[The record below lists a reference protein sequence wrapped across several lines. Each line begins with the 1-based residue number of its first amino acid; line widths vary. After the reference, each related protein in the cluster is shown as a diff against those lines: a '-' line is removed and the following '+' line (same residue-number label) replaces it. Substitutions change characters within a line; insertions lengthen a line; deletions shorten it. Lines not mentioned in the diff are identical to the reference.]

1 MNKLCLIAACLF
13 PVSSFLYAQ
22 DPNFSQFHSSPLS
35 LNPALTGK
43 FDGTFR
49 ASGNY
54 RDQWPAIS
62 KAFVTSTVAV
72 DMGIL
77 TSKLAETDKWGI
89 GIMAMTDKTANG
101 ILNSNFFSF
110 STAYHKALDEDGM
123 NQIGLG
129 FQGSYATK
137 RLDGTKLNLEDELDQ
152 YGTWTNVS
160 SDITINDQV
169 VKVGYF
175 DFNAGVLFNGSNDRF
190 NNYYFGASVYHIN
203 KPEESFNGGFY
214 TLNQRLTLHGGV
226 AFQVAHN
233 ASVQLSGLH
242 SRQAGATN
250 TVAGGNVAFK
260 LNDYDDVPTNVYL
273 GSCYRLG
280 DAIIPYI
287 GMEFGEFLLGATYD
301 VNISRLKTASE
312 SRGGI
317 EISLIYVKRPPEDGR
332 KRITCPKF

>member
-1 MNKLCLIAACLF
+1 MNKLYVISACLL
-13 PVSSFLYAQ
+13 LYASLLQAQ

-49 ASGNY
+49 VAGNY

-62 KAFVTSTVAV
+62 KAFVTSTVAF

-77 TSKLAETDKWGI
+77 PNRIVETDKWGI

-110 STAYHKALDEDGM
+110 STAYHKALDEDGL
-123 NQIGLG
+123 NQIGVG

-152 YGTWTNVS
+152 YGTWTNTS
-160 SDITINDQV
+160 ADFTINDQV
-169 VKVGYF
+169 INLGYF
-175 DFNAGVLFNGSNDRF
+175 DFNAGILFNGSSDQL
-190 NNYYFGASVYHIN
+190 NNYYLGASVYHIN
-203 KPEESFNGGFY
+203 KPQESFNGGFY
-214 TLNQRLTLHGGV
+214 TLNQRMTFHGG
-226 AFQVAHN
+226 ASIQVAYN
-233 ASVQLSGLH
+233 ASVQVSALH

-250 TVAGGNVAFK
+250 TVAGGNVAFN
-260 LNDYDDVPTNVYL
+260 LNDDENIPTTVYL
-273 GSCYRLG
+273 GSWYRFG
-280 DAIIPYI
+280 DALIPYI

-301 VNISRLKTASE
+301 VNISKLKTASQ

-317 EISLIYVKRPPEDGR
+317 EISLIYVKRAPDGR
-332 KRITCPKF
+332 KRVPCPKF